1 MQTVRLAGYKGANG
15 MYIPRVIDEIPSK
28 VRAVLVNR
36 KQSPESDLACDAAL
50 DTVMAEIGK
59 SIAVFTETERQ
70 KIRNTVRIRW
80 SFSDWPTEIDKSRRD
95 TIPVRSAVLVDY
107 VNHKIKNSGK
117 RWSNCRAA
125 EVGNPLDSSGRHQV
139 AVTHW
144 AANIP
149 ENDADEI
156 NQQIVCGLGEEWRV
170 QA

>member
-1 MQTVRLAGYKGANG
+1 
-15 MYIPRVIDEIPSK
+15 MYIPRVIDEIPAK
-28 VRAVLVNR
+28 VRAVLVYR

-59 SIAVFTETERQ
+59 SIAVFSEIERL
-70 KIRNTVRIRW
+70 KIRNAVRIRW
-80 SFSDWPTEIDKSRRD
+80 SFSDWPTKTDKSRGN

-107 VNHKIKNSGK
+107 VNHQIKNSGK

-125 EVGNPLDSSGRHQV
+125 EVGNPLASSGRRQV

-144 AANIP
+144 AANIS

-156 NQQIVCGLGEEWRV
+156 NQQIVCGLGEEWHV
-170 QA
+170 QL